1 MEMEYRCLGRTGLRV
16 STLSLGGAPLGG
28 LYGAVQEDEGRRM
41 VHTALDLG
49 INFIDVSPYYGLTR
63 AETVL
68 GLALRSIPRDRYSL
82 CTKVGRYGLEDFD
95 FSAARVTRS
104 VDESLRRLGVAHVDV
119 LLCHDIEFGGVDQ
132 IVEETLPALERV
144 RRAGKV
150 RFLGFS
156 GLPLKVFSAVLDR
169 TDVDVVLSYCHHT
182 LFDTTLTR
190 LLPYLKGKGVGV
202 INGSPM
208 AMGLLSD
215 HGPPDWHPTP
225 PDIRDA
231 CARAAALCRSRGTTL
246 ARLAIRFAASHPD
259 IDTTL
264 SGAANTEETRNNVAW
279 CAEPANARL
288 LAEVQ
293 TVLLPIKDRTWPSG
307 RAENN

>member
-1 MEMEYRCLGRTGLRV
+1 MQMEYRCLGKTGLRV

-28 LYGAVQEDEGRRM
+28 LYGAVQEDEGART

-49 INFIDVSPYYGLTR
+49 INFIDVAPYYGLTR

-68 GLALRSIPRDRYSL
+68 GRILRSIPRDRYYL

-95 FSAARVTRS
+95 FAAARVTRS
-104 VDESLRRLGVAHVDV
+104 VDESLQRLGVDHVDL
-119 LLCHDIEFGGVDQ
+119 LLCHDIEFGSTDQ
-132 IVEETLPALERV
+132 IVEETLPALRQV
-144 RRAGKV
+144 QQTGKV

-156 GLPLKVFSAVLDR
+156 GLPLKIYPAVLDR
-169 TDVDVVLSYCHHT
+169 TGADVILSYCHHT
-182 LFDTTLTR
+182 LFDTTLAR

-215 HGPPDWHPTP
+215 HGPQEWHPTP
-225 PDIRDA
+225 DDIRDA
-231 CARAAALCRSRGTTL
+231 CARAAELCRARGASL
-246 ARLAIRFAASHPD
+246 AKLAIQFAAANPD

-264 SGAANTEETRNNVAW
+264 SGAANSAEIRNNVAW
-279 CAEPANARL
+279 CAEPIDAGL
-288 LAEVQ
+288 LAEVRA
-293 TVLLPIKDRTWPSG
+293 VLRPIQDRTWPSG
-307 RAENN
+307 RPENN